1 MPGLLAP
8 GSDLQ
13 NPNVV
18 LGLFTWSDDPAYDN
32 REIDIEFSRWNNAL
46 GSSNTQ
52 YTVQPYT
59 NSSNVMR
66 WALQP
71 GYSASSHSW
80 RWTSRSIA
88 FLSSAFGNSLAQWS
102 YTRRNGVP
110 KPGGETPRI
119 NLWLSRGAPP
129 SNGLPV
135 EVIIS
140 KFEFVP

>member
-46 GSSNTQ
+46 DSSN
-52 YTVQPYT
+52 
-59 NSSNVMR
+59 
-66 WALQP
+66 
-71 GYSASSHSW
+71 
-80 RWTSRSIA
+80 IA

-102 YTRRNGVP
+102 YTRRNGIP

>member
-18 LGLFTWSDDPAYDN
+18 LGLFTWSDDPAYNN
-32 REIDIEFSRWNNAL
+32 REIDIEFSRWKNAL
-46 GSSNTQ
+46 D
-52 YTVQPYT
+52 
-59 NSSNVMR
+59 
-66 WALQP
+66 
-71 GYSASSHSW
+71 SSHSW
-80 RWTSRSIA
+80 RWTNRNIA
-88 FLSSAFGNSLAQWS
+88 FQSSAFGNSLAQWS
-102 YTRRNGVP
+102 YTRRNGIP

-119 NLWLSRGAPP
+119 NLWLFRGAPP